1 VVEIL
6 HSYFSKGEK
15 NNGKRR
21 FTMDKKKVSRGFTT
35 FVKAEEKGKCPCC
48 DKKVFTDQLYVEEDK
63 NVYHFSCY
71 NNKKAEEK

>member
-1 VVEIL
+1 
-6 HSYFSKGEK
+6 
-15 NNGKRR
+15 
-21 FTMDKKKVSRGFTT
+21 MDKKKVSRGFTT

-71 NNKKAEEK
+71 NNKKAEDK